1 MLFLITTQM
10 ITEGNISGIFDTE
23 YPKEAAEMIMI
34 YGNVAFD
41 DNENL
46 SSEQKKKKGR
56 AYIYNIEKMLG
67 AKAGSLEKTLIQFF

>member
-1 MLFLITTQM
+1 
-10 ITEGNISGIFDTE
+10 
-23 YPKEAAEMIMI
+23 MIMI

-46 SSEQKKKKGR
+46 SSEQKKKKGK